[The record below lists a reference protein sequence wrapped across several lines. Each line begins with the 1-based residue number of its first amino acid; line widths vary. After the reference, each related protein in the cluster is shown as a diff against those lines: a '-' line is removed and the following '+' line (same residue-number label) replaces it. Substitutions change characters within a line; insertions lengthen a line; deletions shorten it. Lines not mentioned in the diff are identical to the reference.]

1 IGRRGSYRLGLTE
14 TRAAVPYPVAATTVV
29 TTELAPAVARRA
41 VLLARNGTPENALA
55 DGILDE
61 VQDGEAIIA
70 RALDVAR
77 ELAALPRSA
86 YASIKRQLRA
96 TALERIAAVLA
107 TGADPLVET
116 WLGAETASAAAELLG
131 RAGWRRRSL
140 EKSRARLCRA
150 RRGGRGHRRS
160 AAREAGEHRTGPR
173 DQCPA
178 ATSAATV
185 NQSSV
190 MPCFSPWL
198 KYQPCSPGKRWLG
211 SAALVACSSCMS
223 TMTIAGWKP
232 ISSSY
237 SMTPAPSKA
246 FFRKLQSLI
255 QIFHSSPERS

>member
-1 IGRRGSYRLGLTE
+1 MIRVESTDGIALVRFERPPANAIELESATKLEETLARLEADDGTRAVVLTGHGEFFSAGLDLKVVPTYGPEQQRTMVMAINRLVGRLYGLGLPTVAAVNGHAIAGGLVVVLACDFRIGRRGSYRLGLTE

-131 RAGWRRRSL
+131 RAG
-140 EKSRARLCRA
+140 
-150 RRGGRGHRRS
+150 
-160 AAREAGEHRTGPR
+160 
-173 DQCPA
+173 
-178 ATSAATV
+178 
-185 NQSSV
+185 
-190 MPCFSPWL
+190 
-198 KYQPCSPGKRWLG
+198 
-211 SAALVACSSCMS
+211 
-223 TMTIAGWKP
+223 
-232 ISSSY
+232 
-237 SMTPAPSKA
+237 
-246 FFRKLQSLI
+246 
-255 QIFHSSPERS
+255 

>member
-1 IGRRGSYRLGLTE
+1 MIRVESTDGIALVRFERPPANAIELESATKLEETLARLEAEDGTRAVVLTGHGEFFSAGLDLKVVPTYGPEQQRTMVMAINRLVGRLYGLGLPTVAAVNGHAIAGGLVVVLTCDFRIGRRGSYRLGLTE

-131 RAGWRRRSL
+131 RAG
-140 EKSRARLCRA
+140 
-150 RRGGRGHRRS
+150 
-160 AAREAGEHRTGPR
+160 
-173 DQCPA
+173 
-178 ATSAATV
+178 
-185 NQSSV
+185 
-190 MPCFSPWL
+190 
-198 KYQPCSPGKRWLG
+198 
-211 SAALVACSSCMS
+211 
-223 TMTIAGWKP
+223 
-232 ISSSY
+232 
-237 SMTPAPSKA
+237 
-246 FFRKLQSLI
+246 
-255 QIFHSSPERS
+255 

>member
-1 IGRRGSYRLGLTE
+1 MIRVESTDGIALVRFERPPANAIELESATKLEETLARLEAEDGTRAVVLTGHGEFFSAGLDLKVVPTYGPEQQRTMVMAINRLVGRLYGLGLPTVAAVNGHAIAGGLVVVLACDFRIGRRGSYRLGLTE

-41 VLLARNGTPENALA
+41 VLLARNGTPENAFA

-131 RAGWRRRSL
+131 RAG
-140 EKSRARLCRA
+140 
-150 RRGGRGHRRS
+150 
-160 AAREAGEHRTGPR
+160 
-173 DQCPA
+173 
-178 ATSAATV
+178 
-185 NQSSV
+185 
-190 MPCFSPWL
+190 
-198 KYQPCSPGKRWLG
+198 
-211 SAALVACSSCMS
+211 
-223 TMTIAGWKP
+223 
-232 ISSSY
+232 
-237 SMTPAPSKA
+237 
-246 FFRKLQSLI
+246 
-255 QIFHSSPERS
+255 

>member
-1 IGRRGSYRLGLTE
+1 MIRVESTDGIALVRFERPPANAIELESATKLEETLARLEAEDGTRAVVLTGHGEFFSAGLDLKVVPTYGPEQQRTMVMAINRLVGRLYGLGLPTVAAVNGHAIAGGLVVVLACDFRIGRRGSYRLGLTE

-131 RAGWRRRSL
+131 RAG
-140 EKSRARLCRA
+140 
-150 RRGGRGHRRS
+150 
-160 AAREAGEHRTGPR
+160 
-173 DQCPA
+173 
-178 ATSAATV
+178 
-185 NQSSV
+185 
-190 MPCFSPWL
+190 
-198 KYQPCSPGKRWLG
+198 
-211 SAALVACSSCMS
+211 
-223 TMTIAGWKP
+223 
-232 ISSSY
+232 
-237 SMTPAPSKA
+237 
-246 FFRKLQSLI
+246 
-255 QIFHSSPERS
+255 

>member
-1 IGRRGSYRLGLTE
+1 MAINRLVGRLYGLGLPTVAAVNGHAIAGGLVVVLACDFRIGRRGSYRLGLTE

-107 TGADPLVET
+107 TGVDPLVET

-131 RAGWRRRSL
+131 RAG
-140 EKSRARLCRA
+140 
-150 RRGGRGHRRS
+150 
-160 AAREAGEHRTGPR
+160 
-173 DQCPA
+173 
-178 ATSAATV
+178 
-185 NQSSV
+185 
-190 MPCFSPWL
+190 
-198 KYQPCSPGKRWLG
+198 
-211 SAALVACSSCMS
+211 
-223 TMTIAGWKP
+223 
-232 ISSSY
+232 
-237 SMTPAPSKA
+237 
-246 FFRKLQSLI
+246 
-255 QIFHSSPERS
+255 

>member
-1 IGRRGSYRLGLTE
+1 MLTGHGEFFSAGLDLKVVPTYGPEQQRTMVMAINRLVGRLYGLGLPTVAAVNGHAIAGGLVVVLACDFRIGRRGSYRLGLTE
-14 TRAAVPYPVAATTVV
+14 TRAAVPYPVAAMTVV

-131 RAGWRRRSL
+131 RAG
-140 EKSRARLCRA
+140 
-150 RRGGRGHRRS
+150 
-160 AAREAGEHRTGPR
+160 
-173 DQCPA
+173 
-178 ATSAATV
+178 
-185 NQSSV
+185 
-190 MPCFSPWL
+190 
-198 KYQPCSPGKRWLG
+198 
-211 SAALVACSSCMS
+211 
-223 TMTIAGWKP
+223 
-232 ISSSY
+232 
-237 SMTPAPSKA
+237 
-246 FFRKLQSLI
+246 
-255 QIFHSSPERS
+255 

>member
-1 IGRRGSYRLGLTE
+1 MIRVESTDGIALVRFERPPANAIELESATKLEETLARLEAEDGTRAVVLTGHGEFFSAGLDLKVVPTYGPEQQRTMVMAINRLVGRLYGLGLPTVAAVNGHAIAGGLVVVLACDFRIGRRGSYRLGLTE
-14 TRAAVPYPVAATTVV
+14 TRAAVPYPVAAMTVV
-29 TTELAPAVARRA
+29 TTELAPAVARRT

-131 RAGWRRRSL
+131 RAG
-140 EKSRARLCRA
+140 
-150 RRGGRGHRRS
+150 
-160 AAREAGEHRTGPR
+160 
-173 DQCPA
+173 
-178 ATSAATV
+178 
-185 NQSSV
+185 
-190 MPCFSPWL
+190 
-198 KYQPCSPGKRWLG
+198 
-211 SAALVACSSCMS
+211 
-223 TMTIAGWKP
+223 
-232 ISSSY
+232 
-237 SMTPAPSKA
+237 
-246 FFRKLQSLI
+246 
-255 QIFHSSPERS
+255 

>member
-1 IGRRGSYRLGLTE
+1 MICVESTDGIALVRFERPPANAIELESATALEETLGRLETDGGTRAVVLTGHGEFFSAGLDLKVVPTYGPEQQRTMVMAINRLVGRLYGLGLPTVAAVNGHAIAGGLVVVLACDFRIGRRGSYRLGLTE

-131 RAGWRRRSL
+131 RAG
-140 EKSRARLCRA
+140 
-150 RRGGRGHRRS
+150 
-160 AAREAGEHRTGPR
+160 
-173 DQCPA
+173 
-178 ATSAATV
+178 
-185 NQSSV
+185 
-190 MPCFSPWL
+190 
-198 KYQPCSPGKRWLG
+198 
-211 SAALVACSSCMS
+211 
-223 TMTIAGWKP
+223 
-232 ISSSY
+232 
-237 SMTPAPSKA
+237 
-246 FFRKLQSLI
+246 
-255 QIFHSSPERS
+255 

>member
-1 IGRRGSYRLGLTE
+1 M
-14 TRAAVPYPVAATTVV
+14 V

-131 RAGWRRRSL
+131 RAG
-140 EKSRARLCRA
+140 
-150 RRGGRGHRRS
+150 
-160 AAREAGEHRTGPR
+160 
-173 DQCPA
+173 
-178 ATSAATV
+178 
-185 NQSSV
+185 
-190 MPCFSPWL
+190 
-198 KYQPCSPGKRWLG
+198 
-211 SAALVACSSCMS
+211 
-223 TMTIAGWKP
+223 
-232 ISSSY
+232 
-237 SMTPAPSKA
+237 
-246 FFRKLQSLI
+246 
-255 QIFHSSPERS
+255 

>member
-1 IGRRGSYRLGLTE
+1 MIRVESTDGIALVRFERPPANAIELESATKLEETLARLEAEDGTRAVVLTGHGEFFSAGLDLKVVPTYGPEKQRTMVMAINRLVGRLYGLGLPTVAAVNGHAIAGGLVVVLACDFRIGRRGSYRLGLTE

-131 RAGWRRRSL
+131 RAG
-140 EKSRARLCRA
+140 
-150 RRGGRGHRRS
+150 
-160 AAREAGEHRTGPR
+160 
-173 DQCPA
+173 
-178 ATSAATV
+178 
-185 NQSSV
+185 
-190 MPCFSPWL
+190 
-198 KYQPCSPGKRWLG
+198 
-211 SAALVACSSCMS
+211 
-223 TMTIAGWKP
+223 
-232 ISSSY
+232 
-237 SMTPAPSKA
+237 
-246 FFRKLQSLI
+246 
-255 QIFHSSPERS
+255 

>member
-1 IGRRGSYRLGLTE
+1 MLTGHGEFFSAGLDLKVVPTYGPEQQRTMVMAINRLVGRLYGLRLPTVAAVNGHAIAGGLVVVLACDFRIGRRGSYRLGLTE
-14 TRAAVPYPVAATTVV
+14 TRAAVPYPVAAMTVV

-131 RAGWRRRSL
+131 RAG
-140 EKSRARLCRA
+140 
-150 RRGGRGHRRS
+150 
-160 AAREAGEHRTGPR
+160 
-173 DQCPA
+173 
-178 ATSAATV
+178 
-185 NQSSV
+185 
-190 MPCFSPWL
+190 
-198 KYQPCSPGKRWLG
+198 
-211 SAALVACSSCMS
+211 
-223 TMTIAGWKP
+223 
-232 ISSSY
+232 
-237 SMTPAPSKA
+237 
-246 FFRKLQSLI
+246 
-255 QIFHSSPERS
+255 